1 MKKNLL
7 GFTAIL
13 LVFLLGNGNLY
24 GQFQFENSNSRLT
37 TDAFNSGCPTTI
49 VDWNNDGLDDII
61 RLKNGR
67 SIYVEIQKT
76 NQTFETRYF
85 GDFSSSNGWAWAMC
99 VADFDHNGYAD
110 IVGGAGSSCKVMMI
124 NNDGIT
130 GNLLTLDGNYFVQN
144 CTIADFNNDGWED
157 LFACDDNGPSR
168 IYINDGAGNLLP
180 STTTINFTLNPG
192 DIGGDPRDS
201 GNYGSVWT
209 DFDNDGDLDLYIAKC
224 RQSSTTSD
232 GSDPRRVNVMF
243 VNNGD
248 GTYTEDA
255 AEYGINV
262 AWQTWTASFGD
273 IDNDA
278 DLDLLL
284 TNHDHESQI
293 MRNDGT
299 GHYTDISSTAGVVL
313 SDIMPIQSVMEDF
326 DNDGFMDILVAG
338 SASRLYH
345 NNGNST
351 FTRINGTFDSN
362 DMESFS
368 IGDLNHDGLIDIYA
382 SYANIYTTPSSI
394 NDVIWLNKSNSNGHF
409 LNLDL
414 EGTASNLGAIG
425 AKAMIYGSWG
435 VQMREVR
442 AGESYGTVNS
452 SMLHFGIGSAT
463 EIDSVVIQWPSGA
476 SQVIDSPQIDQF
488 ISVIESTCIAP
499 EAIIASPTSLVLCQ
513 GQTLELDAP
522 QGYEYLWS
530 TGETTQ
536 IIQVSSM
543 GDYNVRVSS
552 IGNTACASVS
562 KTITVSFS
570 PDETP
575 NIAAIGETI
584 FCNGGSVV
592 IAAPTGL
599 NGYTWSNGT
608 TGSNSITVDQS
619 GSYSLSIQGA
629 CETFSS
635 ASIDVVE
642 LTPTTPTSTDVFLS
656 TPGTASLVATGDS
669 IQWYDAPGG
678 NLLGA
683 GNLFQTPVLSANTTY
698 YAVNIDSYG
707 GGLVNG
713 GLVTPLSTNQFGATT
728 TNAKVYFNVNNPC
741 KLVSFKVHTDTP
753 GDRKFNIYAAD
764 GILLN
769 SVILNLSAGEN
780 TVNANF
786 NLEVGDGYY
795 FMTDPTY
802 NQTLLNQ
809 NSPRLQREN
818 NSNAIVYPY
827 LIGDLVSITSNQ
839 FGNQYYFYYY
849 DIEVEEAP
857 IYCSSEA
864 YAVNVLVDATASI
877 SEQSN
882 INVGIY
888 PNPADKFVDVLTSY
902 SHNYLTLMDAAGRI
916 IKNQTISQSGTF
928 GIEEVPAGIYL
939 LRVANEKS
947 NSVHRLV
954 IQ

>member
-1 MKKNLL
+1 MKINLL
-7 GFTAIL
+7 RF
-13 LVFLLGNGNLY
+13 LVFLFIAYFSNSNLRA
-24 GQFQFENSNSRLT
+24 QFQFSNANSRLT
-37 TDAFNSGCPTTI
+37 SSSFNSGCPTTI

-67 SIYVEIQKT
+67 SVYVEIQHT

-85 GDFSSSNGWAWAMC
+85 GDFSGSNGWAWAMC

-124 NNDGIT
+124 NNDGT
-130 GNLLTLDGNYFVQN
+130 SGNLITLDGNYFVQN

-168 IYINDGAGNLLP
+168 IYINDGAGALLP

-192 DIGGDPRDS
+192 NIGGDPRDS

-224 RQSSTTSD
+224 RQSSNTSD

-255 AEYGINV
+255 ASYGIDI

-278 DLDLLL
+278 DLDILL

-293 MRNDGT
+293 MLNDGT
-299 GHYTDISSTAGVVL
+299 GHYTDISATAGVIL

-351 FTRINGTFDSN
+351 FTRVNNTFDNN

-368 IGDLNHDGLIDIYA
+368 TGDINHDGAIDIYA

-394 NDVIWLNKSNSNGHF
+394 NDVIWLNGSTNNHF
-409 LNLDL
+409 INFDL
-414 EGTASNLGAIG
+414 QGTVSNLGAIG
-425 AKAMIYGSWG
+425 ARAMIYGSWG

-452 SMLHFGIGSAT
+452 SMLHFGIGNET
-463 EIDSVVIQWPSGA
+463 TIDSVVIKWPSGG
-476 SQVIDSPQIDQF
+476 SQVIESPQIDQF
-488 ISVIESTCIAP
+488 LTVIENTCVSP
-499 EAIIASPTSLVLCQ
+499 EAIITSPSSLVLCE
-513 GQTLELDAP
+513 GQNLELDAP
-522 QGYEYLWS
+522 LGYSYLWS
-530 TGETTQ
+530 SGETTQ
-536 IIQVSSM
+536 TIQVSNP
-543 GDYNVRVSS
+543 GEFNVRISETGNNTCFS
-552 IGNTACASVS
+552 IS
-562 KTITVSFS
+562 KTITISLS

-575 NIAAIGETI
+575 TIAAVGDTT

-592 IAAPTGL
+592 ISAPSGL
-599 NGYTWSNGT
+599 NGYVWSNGV
-608 TGSNSITVDQS
+608 TGTNLITVDQS
-619 GSYSLSIQGA
+619 GAYSLSIQGVCA
-629 CETFSS
+629 SFTSS
-635 ASIDVVE
+635 PINVVE
-642 LTPTTPTSTDVFLS
+642 LSPLAPATNDAFLPS
-656 TPGTASLVATGDS
+656 PGSASLEAIGDS

-678 NLLGA
+678 NLLGT
-683 GNLFQTPVLSANTTY
+683 GSPFETPFISSNTTF
-698 YAVNIDSYG
+698 YAVSVTGYG
-707 GGLVNG
+707 GGILNG
-713 GLVTPLSTNQFGATT
+713 GIANPLSTNQFGATT
-728 TNAKVYFNVNNPC
+728 TNAKVYFNVNSPC
-741 KLVSFKVHTDTP
+741 KIISFKVHTDTP
-753 GDRKFNIYAAD
+753 GARKFDMYSAD
-764 GILLN
+764 GTVLN
-769 SVILNLSAGEN
+769 SVVLTLTIGEN
-780 TVNANF
+780 TVNADF

-795 FMTDPTY
+795 FMTDASY

-818 NSNAIVYPY
+818 NGNAVIYPY

-849 DIEVEEAP
+849 DIEVEDAP
-857 IYCSSEA
+857 IFCSSDP
-864 YAVNVLVDATASI
+864 YAVNVLVDTTTSI
-877 SEQSN
+877 LEGSN
-882 INVGIY
+882 TSVGIF
-888 PNPADKFVDVLTSY
+888 PNPADKFINVSTSY
-902 SHNYLTLMDAAGRI
+902 SRNNITLMDAAGRVV
-916 IKNQTISQSGTF
+916 KNQTISQSGTF
-928 GIEEVPAGIYL
+928 GLEDMPAGIYL
-939 LRVANEKS
+939 LRVSNENS
-947 NSVHRLV
+947 NSIHRLV